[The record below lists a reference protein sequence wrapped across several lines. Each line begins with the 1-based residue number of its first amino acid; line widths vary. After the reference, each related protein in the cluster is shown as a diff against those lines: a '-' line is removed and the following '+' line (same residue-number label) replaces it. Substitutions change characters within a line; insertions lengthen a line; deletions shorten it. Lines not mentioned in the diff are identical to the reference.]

1 MIASGDSHGKFVTK
15 TYPRPMKGAMD
26 AGLCAETCL
35 AVLREEQNDDGGW
48 GYHYES
54 QSRVEPTCWAL
65 CALSAAQNSSDYS
78 LALSRAQRYLL
89 ASQQKEGFWTA
100 SPEMKTGN
108 WVTSLACAVLS
119 LQGETQ
125 RAALAGLAW
134 LCQDYPLDSSPWMRF
149 LRRLRPNPNTS
160 LHDDSYRGWG
170 WTPHTSSWVEP
181 TAFAL
186 LAMQQFPAEHL
197 PVVASRR
204 RMLAVGLLYDRMC
217 PGGGWNCGNPRV
229 YGVDG
234 EPLVL
239 PTSWA
244 LIALRMSPE
253 HENKSLSL
261 AWLEAEISK
270 IQSPASLAVAT
281 MCLQAYGKG
290 SPAGRLNLEDCANE
304 ELLCEG
310 VHVLAWISLA
320 LNAHRVWPARIGG
333 TT

>member
-1 MIASGDSHGKFVTK
+1 
-15 TYPRPMKGAMD
+15 MD
-26 AGLCAETCL
+26 AGLLAETCL
-35 AVLREEQNDDGGW
+35 AVLREKQNDDGGW
-48 GYHYES
+48 GYHGES

-65 CALSAAQNSSDYS
+65 CALSATQDSTHDS
-78 LALSRAQRYLL
+78 LALSRARRFLL
-89 ASQQKEGFWTA
+89 ASQEKEGFWTA

-119 LQGETQ
+119 HDLETE

-149 LRRLRPNPNTS
+149 LRRFRPNVNTS
-160 LHDDSYRGWG
+160 VHDDSYRGWG
-170 WTPHTSSWVEP
+170 WTPRTSSWVEP

-186 LAMQQFPAEHL
+186 LAMQEFQAKQL
-197 PVVASRR
+197 PFVASQRR
-204 RMLAVGLLYDRMC
+204 ELAVALLYDRMC

-253 HENKSLSL
+253 HQSKSLSL
-261 AWLEAEISK
+261 AWLEAEVPK
-270 IQSPASLAVAT
+270 IQSPASLAVAA
-281 MCLQAYGKG
+281 MCLQAYRKELPE
-290 SPAGRLNLEDCANE
+290 SRLKLEDCATD
-304 ELLCEG
+304 ELLHDE
-310 VHVLAWISLA
+310 VLVLAWISLA
-320 LNAHRVWPARIGG
+320 LTPQRAWPARVGG
-333 TT
+333 IR